1 MSYEGIVLELMSR
14 IQRLEALY
22 EELHH
27 IVMQQMPSADG
38 SAAAE
43 PRPDSPDANTTPPP
57 TASPSLSPDR
67 GRQKMT
73 ADKIDACY
81 ACGRELYENPARGL
95 VDAAEALATQI
106 GMNRN
111 SAIMY
116 IYAVKHMMQ
125 GEIYKRAISQPAA
138 EAFFQYILR
147 DFGEAGLRKAIQ
159 STRLHIAYRRA
170 CGHTVDKLEAL
181 CDRYAAGLP
190 AAP

>member
-14 IQRLEALY
+14 IQRLESLY

-27 IVMQQMPSADG
+27 IVMQQMSSAEG
-38 SAAAE
+38 PAAAE
-43 PRPDSPDANTTPPP
+43 PRLDPP
-57 TASPSLSPDR
+57 AVPDR

-73 ADKIDACY
+73 ADHIAACY
-81 ACGRELYENPARGL
+81 ACGRQLYENPARGL
-95 VDAAEALATQI
+95 VDAAEALADQT

-116 IYAVKHMMQ
+116 IYAVKNMLQ
-125 GEIYKRAISQPAA
+125 GEIYKRAISQTAA

-147 DFGEAGLRKAIQ
+147 DFGEDGLQKAIQ
-159 STRLHIAYRRA
+159 STRQHIVYRRA

-190 AAP
+190 TAS

>member
-14 IQRLEALY
+14 IQRLESLY

-27 IVMQQMPSADG
+27 IVMQQMSSAEG
-38 SAAAE
+38 PAAAE
-43 PRPDSPDANTTPPP
+43 PRLDPPAVRIDP
-57 TASPSLSPDR
+57 AHPAAPPAAPDR

-73 ADKIDACY
+73 ADHIAACY
-81 ACGRELYENPARGL
+81 ACGRQLYENPARGL
-95 VDAAEALATQI
+95 VDAAEALADQT

-116 IYAVKHMMQ
+116 IYAVKNMLQ
-125 GEIYKRAISQPAA
+125 GEIYKRAISQTAA

-147 DFGEAGLRKAIQ
+147 DFGEDGLQKAIQ
-159 STRLHIAYRRA
+159 STRQHIVYRRA

-190 AAP
+190 TAP